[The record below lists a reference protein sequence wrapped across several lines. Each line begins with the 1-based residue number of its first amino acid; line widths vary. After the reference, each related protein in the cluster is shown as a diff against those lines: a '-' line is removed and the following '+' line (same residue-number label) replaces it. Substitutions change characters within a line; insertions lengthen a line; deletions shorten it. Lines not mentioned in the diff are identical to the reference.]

1 MNTETPSA
9 PAPFVAY
16 FRVSTQK
23 QGVSGLGLDAQ
34 RAAVRSFA
42 GAVPIIRE
50 FTEIE
55 SGKKDSRPELDAA
68 IEFAHAHGARLVI
81 AKLDRLSRNASFI
94 FRLRDSKVDFVC
106 ADMPDANTLTVGI
119 FAVLAQ
125 HERETISAR
134 TKAALAA
141 KKAQGFKLG
150 TPANLTD
157 GARAKGRAAHV
168 ANART
173 AKANVQAADVARDK
187 RAQGLTLAAIADKLN
202 ENGYRT
208 RTGKEF
214 QRTTVLRLLAA

>member
-1 MNTETPSA
+1 MNPEST

-34 RAAVRSFA
+34 RRAVRSFA
-42 GAVPIIRE
+42 GAVPIIAE

-55 SGKKDSRPELDAA
+55 SGKKNARPQLEAA
-68 IEFAHAHGARLVI
+68 IECARVNGARLVI
-81 AKLDRLSRNASFI
+81 AKLDRLSRNAVFTL
-94 FRLRDSKVDFVC
+94 RLMESKVGFVC
-106 ADMPDANTLTVGI
+106 VDMPGANEMTIGI
-119 FAVLAQ
+119 IAIINQDEAK
-125 HERETISAR
+125 RISER
-134 TKAALAA
+134 TKAALAS

-157 GARAKGRAAHV
+157 DARAKGRAAHV

-173 AKANVQAADVARDK
+173 ARANMQAADVARDK
-187 RAQGLTLAAIADKLN
+187 RAQGLSLGKIAASLN
-202 ENGYRT
+202 GNGYRT
-208 RTGKEF
+208 RNGKEF